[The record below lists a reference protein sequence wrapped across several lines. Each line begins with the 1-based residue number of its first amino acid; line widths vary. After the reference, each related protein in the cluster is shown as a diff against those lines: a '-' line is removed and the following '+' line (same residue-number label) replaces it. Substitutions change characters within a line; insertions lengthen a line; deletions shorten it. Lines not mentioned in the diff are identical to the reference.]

1 MNVKE
6 KNMVNETLLLDSYGT
21 LLANSNKTINSNEL
35 SIHLKKLIKR
45 FYPIPTIL
53 FTLGSL
59 LVLLSTMFPYWHME
73 LEAPQYPNGLNV
85 YLYIDNVKGDIFE
98 IDGLN
103 HYIGMRSLDE
113 AAPFERSISRYAMVL
128 LFLISASSVFLRT
141 TRWVILCILPLLAFP
156 FIFLIDLFYWL
167 RLFGQNLDP
176 GAAFSSSVAPFT
188 PPLIG
193 SKQIANFVVINEL
206 GLGFYIICFAILFFI
221 VGLYYHQKIYK
232 PLIDASKI
240 TFG

>member
-113 AAPFERSISRYAMVL
+113 AAPFERSISRY
-128 LFLISASSVFLRT
+128 
-141 TRWVILCILPLLAFP
+141 
-156 FIFLIDLFYWL
+156 
-167 RLFGQNLDP
+167 
-176 GAAFSSSVAPFT
+176 
-188 PPLIG
+188 
-193 SKQIANFVVINEL
+193 
-206 GLGFYIICFAILFFI
+206 
-221 VGLYYHQKIYK
+221 
-232 PLIDASKI
+232 
-240 TFG
+240 

>member
-1 MNVKE
+1 
-6 KNMVNETLLLDSYGT
+6 
-21 LLANSNKTINSNEL
+21 
-35 SIHLKKLIKR
+35 
-45 FYPIPTIL
+45 
-53 FTLGSL
+53 
-59 LVLLSTMFPYWHME
+59 
-73 LEAPQYPNGLNV
+73 
-85 YLYIDNVKGDIFE
+85 
-98 IDGLN
+98 
-103 HYIGMRSLDE
+103 
-113 AAPFERSISRYAMVL
+113 
-128 LFLISASSVFLRT
+128 
-141 TRWVILCILPLLAFP
+141 
-156 FIFLIDLFYWL
+156 
-167 RLFGQNLDP
+167 LFGQNLDP